1 MAGPAGSQAA
11 RPPKA
16 AKAPAG
22 DAKLH
27 RYRVFF
33 GGLWEVS
40 MRRQK
45 LGSNHFLSG
54 ECLKPEGCLA
64 AGNAVFNTFLLNI

>member
-1 MAGPAGSQAA
+1 
-11 RPPKA
+11 
-16 AKAPAG
+16 
-22 DAKLH
+22 
-27 RYRVFF
+27 
-33 GGLWEVS
+33 